1 MQWTVMAT
9 AEQTFPIARPRYT
22 GILEWITTTDHKK
35 IGVLYLFTTFFFFLS
50 GGLLA
55 LAMRTQL
62 ATPDGHILTAQQY
75 NAAFTMHGTTM
86 VFLFVVPVWTGFAN
100 YIIPLQLGARDMAF
114 PRLNALSYW
123 LLLSGGMLL
132 YSSFL
137 VGPPAAGWTSYVP
150 LSTKPFSPQL
160 GQDLWIIGL
169 TVLGFSSIFGALN
182 MIVTIF
188 SLRAPGMTF
197 HRITLFAWSVLVTSF
212 LLVLAMPLL
221 TVAGVLLLFD
231 RLAGTNF
238 FSVGEG
244 ADPLLW
250 QYLFWFFGHPEV
262 YIMILPG
269 FGVISEVL
277 PVFSRKPIF
286 GYKIIGYSSVA
297 IGFLSFGVFVHH
309 MFVAGIDPALQI
321 FFMAST
327 MLIAVP
333 TGVKIFSWLGT
344 IWGGALRFK
353 TAMLFAM
360 AFIVIFTIGAISG
373 VFLGSVPVDVQ
384 LSDTYFVVAH
394 IHYVLVQGALFCMF
408 AAMYYWMPKISGRM
422 LSETLGR
429 LHFFLFFIGVNMA
442 FFPMHQLGLE
452 GMPRRTFHYPQSPEW
467 AGLNLVSTIGAYII
481 AAAILVFIWNYVY
494 SILLGNGKPAGDD
507 PWEADTLEWA
517 TTSPPQPYNFARIP
531 VVHSARPLK
540 EDVAH

>member
-1 MQWTVMAT
+1 MPTCASSSGDPVRSGARCLDRTSSSSRARPDTFDTPFCAGCNGLRMAT
-9 AEQTFPIARPRYT
+9 LERTFPLSRPRYT
-22 GILEWITTTDHKK
+22 GLLEWITTTDHKK
-35 IGVLYLFTTFFFFLS
+35 IGVLYLYTTFFFFLG

-55 LAMRTQL
+55 LSVRTQL
-62 ATPDGHILTAQQY
+62 ATPDTGLLTAEQY
-75 NAAFTMHGTTM
+75 NAAFTMHGITM

-100 YIIPLQLGARDMAF
+100 FIVPLQLGARDMAF

-123 LLLSGGMLL
+123 LLL
-132 YSSFL
+132 
-137 VGPPAAGWTSYVP
+137 AG
-150 LSTKPFSPQL
+150 
-160 GQDLWIIGL
+160 
-169 TVLGFSSIFGALN
+169 
-182 MIVTIF
+182 
-188 SLRAPGMTF
+188 
-197 HRITLFAWSVLVTSF
+197 WSVLVTSF
-212 LLVLAMPLL
+212 LLVLAMPFL
-221 TVAGVLLLFD
+221 TVAGILLLFD
-231 RLAGTNF
+231 RMAGTNF
-238 FSVGEG
+238 FAVGEG

-286 GYKIIGYSSVA
+286 GYRMIAYSSAA

-344 IWGGALRFK
+344 LWGGALRFR

-360 AFIVIFTIGAISG
+360 AFIVVFTIGGISG

-394 IHYVLVQGALFCMF
+394 IHYVLVQGALFCAF
-408 AAMYYWMPKISGRM
+408 AAFYYWMPKITGRM
-422 LSETLGR
+422 LSEQLGR
-429 LHFFLFFIGVNMA
+429 IHFFLFFIGVNMA

-467 AGLNLVSTIGAYII
+467 AILNLVSTIGAYII
-481 AAAILVFIWNYVY
+481 GISVAVFLFNFFS
-494 SILLGNGKPAGDD
+494 SIVLKNGRIAGDD

>member
-197 HRITLFAWSVLVTSF
+197 HRITLFCWSVLVTSF
-212 LLVLAMPLL
+212 LLVLAMPFL
-221 TVAGVLLLFD
+221 TVAGILLLFD
-231 RLAGTNF
+231 RMAGTNF
-238 FSVGEG
+238 FAVGQG

-286 GYKIIGYSSVA
+286 GYRMIAYSSAA

-321 FFMAST
+321 FFMLST

-344 IWGGALRFK
+344 IWGGALRFR

-360 AFIVIFTIGAISG
+360 AFIVIFTIGGISG
-373 VFLGSVPVDVQ
+373 LFLASVTVDVQ
-384 LSDTYFVVAH
+384 LSDTYYVVAH
-394 IHYVLVQGALFCMF
+394 IHYVLVQGALFCMC
-408 AAMYYWMPKISGRM
+408 APMYYWMPKITGRM

-429 LHFFLFFIGVNMA
+429 LHFFLFFIGVNLA
-442 FFPMHQLGLE
+442 FFPLHQLGLE
-452 GMPRRTFHYPQSPEW
+452 GMPRRIFHYPDSPQW
-467 AGLNLVSTIGAYII
+467 ASLNFVSTIGAYII
-481 AAAILVFIWNYVY
+481 GISIAVFLFNFFH
-494 SILLGNGKPAGDD
+494 SIVLKNGRIAGDD
-507 PWEADTLEWA
+507 PWEADTLERA

>member
-1 MQWTVMAT
+1 MTT
-9 AEQTFPIARPRYT
+9 AERTFPVARPGYS
-22 GILEWITTTDHKK
+22 GLMEWITTVDHKK
-35 IGVLYLFTTFFFFLS
+35 IGIMYVGTTFFFFLM

-55 LAMRTQL
+55 LAIRTQL
-62 ATPDGHILTAQQY
+62 ATADGKLLTPEQY
-75 NAAFTMHGTTM
+75 NEAFTMHGTTM

-100 YIIPLQLGARDMAF
+100 YIVPLMIGARDMAF

-123 LLLSGGMLL
+123 LLVAGGILL
-132 YSSFL
+132 YSAFI
-137 VGPPAAGWTSYVP
+137 VGPPMTGWTMYVP
-150 LSTKPFSPQL
+150 LSTREFMPGNGMDL
-160 GQDLWIIGL
+160 GILGL

-197 HRITLFAWSVLVTSF
+197 MRITLFCWSVLVTSF
-212 LLVLAMPLL
+212 LLVLAMPFL
-221 TVAGVLLLFD
+221 TVAGILLLFD
-231 RLAGTNF
+231 RMAGTNF
-238 FSVGEG
+238 FAVGQG

-286 GYKIIGYSSVA
+286 GYKMIAYSSAA

-309 MFVAGIDPALQI
+309 MFVAGIDPALQV

-344 IWGGALRFK
+344 LLGGALRLP
-353 TAMLFAM
+353 TGVALRVA
-360 AFIVIFTIGAISG
+360 VLGVVQSRGISG

-394 IHYVLVQGALFCMF
+394 IHYVLVQGALFCAF
-408 AAMYYWMPKISGRM
+408 AAFYYWMPKMSGRL
-422 LSETLGR
+422 LSEQLGR
-429 LHFFLFFIGVNMA
+429 IHFFLFFIV
-442 FFPMHQLGLE
+442 
-452 GMPRRTFHYPQSPEW
+452 
-467 AGLNLVSTIGAYII
+467 
-481 AAAILVFIWNYVY
+481 
-494 SILLGNGKPAGDD
+494 
-507 PWEADTLEWA
+507 
-517 TTSPPQPYNFARIP
+517 
-531 VVHSARPLK
+531 
-540 EDVAH
+540 

>member
-1 MQWTVMAT
+1 MMAMAT
-9 AEQTFPIARPRYT
+9 AEQTFPVARPRYT
-22 GILEWITTTDHKK
+22 GLLEWITTTDHKK

-62 ATPDGHILTAQQY
+62 ATPDGTVLTAQQY

-100 YIIPLQLGARDMAF
+100 YILPLQLGARDMAF

-123 LLLSGGMLL
+123 LLVSGALIL

-137 VGPPAAGWTSYVP
+137 VGPPMTGWTIYVP
-150 LSTKPFSPQL
+150 LSTAPFSP
-160 GQDLWIIGL
+160 GHGVDLMILGL

-212 LLVLAMPLL
+212 LLVLAMPFL

-231 RLAGTNF
+231 RMAGTNF
-238 FSVGEG
+238 FSVAEG

-269 FGVISEVL
+269 FGVVSEVL

-286 GYKIIGYSSVA
+286 GYKMIAYSSVA

-321 FFMAST
+321 FFMSST

-333 TGVKIFSWLGT
+333 TGVKVFSWLGT
-344 IWGGALRFK
+344 IWGGSLRFK
-353 TAMLFAM
+353 TPMLFALGFL
-360 AFIVIFTIGAISG
+360 AVFTIGGISG
-373 VFLGSVPVDVQ
+373 VFLGSVPVDIQ
-384 LSDTYFVVAH
+384 LSDTYYVVAH
-394 IHYVLVQGALFCMF
+394 IHYVLVGGALFTFF
-408 AAMYYWMPKISGRM
+408 AAAYYWIPKMSGRLM
-422 LSETLGR
+422 SEKLGTIQFMI
-429 LHFFLFFIGVNMA
+429 FFLGFNLA
-442 FFPMHQLGLE
+442 FYPMHQLGIE
-452 GMPRRTFHYPQSPEW
+452 GMPRRVNHYVQSPEW
-467 AGLNLVSTIGAYII
+467 GFLNLIATIGVYLI
-481 AAAILVFIWNYVY
+481 AVSILVFIFNFFSSVVFK
-494 SILLGNGKPAGDD
+494 GGKIADDD
-507 PWEADTLEWA
+507 PWNGDTLEWA
-517 TTSPPQPYNFARIP
+517 TSSPPPPYNFARIP

-540 EDVAH
+540 EDVPH

>member
-1 MQWTVMAT
+1 MAT
-9 AEQTFPIARPRYT
+9 LERTFPLVRPRYN
-22 GILEWITTTDHKK
+22 GVLEWITTTDHKK
-35 IGVLYLFTTFFFFLS
+35 IGVMYLVTTFFFFLA

-55 LAMRTQL
+55 LGIRTQL
-62 ATPDGHILTAQQY
+62 ATPDNTFLNAQQY
-75 NAAFTMHGTTM
+75 NAAFTMHGLTM

-123 LLLSGGMLL
+123 LLLAGGIVL
-132 YSSFL
+132 YSAFI
-137 VGPPAAGWTSYVP
+137 VGPPMTGWTMYVP
-150 LSTKPFSPQL
+150 LSTREFMP
-160 GQDLWIIGL
+160 GNGMDLVILGL

-197 HRITLFAWSVLVTSF
+197 MRITLFTWSVLVTSF
-212 LLVLAMPLL
+212 LLVLAMPFL

-231 RLAGTNF
+231 RMAGTNF
-238 FSVGEG
+238 FAVGQG

-286 GYKIIGYSSVA
+286 GYRMIAYSSAA

-344 IWGGALRFK
+344 LWGGALRFS

-360 AFIVIFTIGAISG
+360 AFIVVFTIGGISG

-394 IHYVLVQGALFCMF
+394 IHYVLVQGALFCAF
-408 AAMYYWMPKISGRM
+408 AAFYYWMPKMSGRM
-422 LSETLGR
+422 LSEQIGR
-429 LHFFLFFIGVNMA
+429 IHFFLFFIGVNMA
-442 FFPMHQLGLE
+442 FFPMHQLGLD

-467 AGLNLVSTIGAYII
+467 ASLNLVSTIGAYIVGVSV
-481 AAAILVFIWNYVY
+481 AVFLFNFFY
-494 SILLGNGKPAGDD
+494 SIVLSHGRPAGDD

>member
-1 MQWTVMAT
+1 MEWTCMAT
-9 AEQTFPIARPRYT
+9 AERTFPIARPRYT

-212 LLVLAMPLL
+212 LLVLAMPFL

-286 GYKIIGYSSVA
+286 GYKMIAYASVA

-309 MFVAGIDPALQI
+309 MFVAGIDPVLQV
-321 FFMAST
+321 FFMSST

-333 TGVKIFSWLGT
+333 TGVKVFSWVGT
-344 IWGGALRFK
+344 LWGGSLRFK
-353 TAMLFAM
+353 TSMLFALGFL
-360 AFIVIFTIGAISG
+360 AVFTIGGISG

-384 LSDTYFVVAH
+384 LSDTSFVVAH
-394 IHYVLVQGALFCMF
+394 IHYVLVQGALFCAF
-408 AAMYYWMPKISGRM
+408 AAFYYWLPKITGRM
-422 LSETLGR
+422 LSENLGR
-429 LHFFLFFIGVNMA
+429 LHFLLFFVGVNLA

-452 GMPRRTFHYPQSPEW
+452 GMPPRTYHYPQAPEW
-467 AGLNLVSTIGAYII
+467 QGLNDVSTIGAYIV
-481 AAAILVFIWNYVY
+481 ALAILVFLWNVFD
-494 SILLGNGKPAGDD
+494 SIALGHGKPAGDD
-507 PWEADTLEWA
+507 HWEAG
-517 TTSPPQPYNFARIP
+517 
-531 VVHSARPLK
+531 PL
-540 EDVAH
+540 

>member
-1 MQWTVMAT
+1 MAT
-9 AEQTFPIARPRYT
+9 AEQTFPVARPRYT
-22 GILEWITTTDHKK
+22 GVLEWITTTDHKK
-35 IGVLYLFTTFFFFLS
+35 IGALYLFTTFFFFLS

-55 LAMRTQL
+55 LAIRTQL
-62 ATPDGHILTAQQY
+62 ATPDGHVLTAQAY

-123 LLLSGGMLL
+123 LLLSGGILL
-132 YSSFL
+132 YASFL

-212 LLVLAMPLL
+212 LLVLAMPFL

-231 RLAGTNF
+231 RIAGTSF

-269 FGVISEVL
+269 FGVVSEVL

-286 GYKIIGYSSVA
+286 GYKMIAYSSVA

-309 MFVAGIDPALQI
+309 MFVAGIDPALQV
-321 FFMAST
+321 FFMLST

-333 TGVKIFSWLGT
+333 TGVKVFSWLGT
-344 IWGGALRFK
+344 LWAGSLRFK
-353 TAMLFAM
+353 TPMLFALGFL
-360 AFIVIFTIGAISG
+360 AVFTIGGISG

-384 LSDTYFVVAH
+384 LSDTYYVVAH
-394 IHYVLVQGALFCMF
+394 IHYVLVGGALFTFF
-408 AAMYYWMPKISGRM
+408 AAAYYWIPKMSGRLM
-422 LSETLGR
+422 NDRLGTIQF
-429 LHFFLFFIGVNMA
+429 LIFFLGFNLA
-442 FFPMHQLGLE
+442 FYPMHQLGLE
-452 GMPRRTFHYPQSPEW
+452 GMPRRTYHYVQSPEW
-467 AGLNLVSTIGAYII
+467 GLLNLISTIGVYLI
-481 AAAILVFIWNYVY
+481 ALSITIFIFNFLS
-494 SILLGNGKPAGDD
+494 SIVMKGGKIADDD
-507 PWEADTLEWA
+507 PWEGDTLEWA
-517 TTSPPQPYNFARIP
+517 TSSPPPPYNFARIP

-540 EDVAH
+540 EDVPH

>member
-1 MQWTVMAT
+1 MAT
-9 AEQTFPIARPRYT
+9 AERTFPVAQPRYG

-35 IGVLYLFTTFFFFLS
+35 IGILYVWTTFLFFCA

-55 LAMRTQL
+55 LGIRTQL
-62 ATPDGHILTAQQY
+62 ASPDGTFLTAQQY
-75 NAAFTMHGTTM
+75 NEAFTMHGTTM

-100 YIIPLQLGARDMAF
+100 YIVPLMIGARDMAF

-123 LLLSGGMLL
+123 LLASGGVIL
-132 YSSFL
+132 YSSFI

-150 LSTKPFSPQL
+150 LSNATYSP
-160 GQDLWIIGL
+160 GYGVDLWILGL

-188 SLRAPGMTF
+188 ALRCPGMTF
-197 HRITLFAWSVLVTSF
+197 HRLPLFTWMALVTSF
-212 LLVLAMPLL
+212 LLVLAMPFL

-231 RLAGTNF
+231 RLVGTNF
-238 FSVGEG
+238 FSVAEG
-244 ADPLLW
+244 SDPLLW

-262 YIMILPG
+262 YIMILPA

-286 GYKIIGYSSVA
+286 GYKMVAYSGVA

-309 MFVAGIDPALQI
+309 MFVAGIDPALQV
-321 FFMAST
+321 FFMSST

-344 IWGGALRFK
+344 IWGGSLRFK
-353 TAMLFAM
+353 TTMLFAL
-360 AFIVIFTIGAISG
+360 AFIAVFVIGGISG

-384 LSDTYFVVAH
+384 LSDTYYVIAH
-394 IHYVLVQGALFCMF
+394 IHYVLVGGALFSFF
-408 AAMYYWMPKISGRM
+408 AACFYWIPKMSGRM
-422 LSETLGR
+422 LSERLGMVQF
-429 LHFFLFFIGVNMA
+429 LIFFVGFNLA

-452 GMPRRTFHYPQSPEW
+452 GMPRRTYHYPQSPEW
-467 AGLNLVSTIGAYII
+467 GLLNFISTIGVYLI
-481 AAAILVFIWNYVY
+481 AISVMLFIFNFVY
-494 SILLGNGKPAGDD
+494 NILLKNGRIADDD

-517 TTSPPQPYNFARIP
+517 TASPPPDYNFARIP

-540 EDVAH
+540 EDISH

>member
-1 MQWTVMAT
+1 MAT

-212 LLVLAMPLL
+212 LLVLAMPFL

-286 GYKIIGYSSVA
+286 GYKMIAYASVA

-309 MFVAGIDPALQI
+309 MFVAGIDPVLQV
-321 FFMAST
+321 FFMSST

-333 TGVKIFSWLGT
+333 TGVKVFSWVGT
-344 IWGGALRFK
+344 LWGGSLRFK
-353 TAMLFAM
+353 TSMLFALGFL
-360 AFIVIFTIGAISG
+360 AVFTIGGISG
-373 VFLGSVPVDVQ
+373 VFLASVPVDIQ
-384 LSDTYFVVAH
+384 LSDTYYVVAH
-394 IHYVLVQGALFCMF
+394 IHYVLVGGALFSFF
-408 AAMYYWMPKISGRM
+408 AAAYYWIPKMSGRLM
-422 LSETLGR
+422 SEKLGTIQF
-429 LHFFLFFIGVNMA
+429 LIFFLGFNLA
-442 FFPMHQLGLE
+442 FYPMHQLGIE
-452 GMPRRTFHYPQSPEW
+452 GMPRRTYHYVQSPEW
-467 AGLNLVSTIGAYII
+467 GLLNLIATIGVYLI
-481 AAAILVFIWNYVY
+481 ALSVTIFIFNFLS
-494 SILLGNGKPAGDD
+494 SIVMKGGKVADDD
-507 PWEADTLEWA
+507 PWEGDTLEWA
-517 TTSPPQPYNFARIP
+517 TSSPPPPYNFARIP

-540 EDVAH
+540 EDVPH